1 MLRMIASIAPALA
14 VALCASAASAAGLSV
29 PNPAEN
35 SGTMVSRV
43 HSVDEA
49 EDGLHRRGYYDVRL
63 ERSSLPYSFN
73 ACKRGTRYHVH
84 VNYYGDLVQVDP
96 IGRCGDNG
104 YGYYDRRPNYYN
116 DGYYGRSYER
126 YRYRPRYYD

>member
-1 MLRMIASIAPALA
+1 MLRMIASIGPTLA

-43 HSVDEA
+43 HSVDDA
-49 EDGLHRRGYYDVRL
+49 EDSLHRRGYYDVRL

-73 ACKRGTRYHVH
+73 ACKRGTRYHIH

-104 YGYYDRRPNYYN
+104 YGYYDHRPTYN

>member
-1 MLRMIASIAPALA
+1 MMRMIAWTGPALA
-14 VALCASAASAAGLSV
+14 VALCASTASAAGLSV

-35 SGTMVSRV
+35 SSKIVARV

-49 EDGLHRRGYYDVRL
+49 EDSLHRRGYYDVRL

-96 IGRCGDNG
+96 IGRCGGNG
-104 YGYYDRRPNYYN
+104 YGYYDRRPNYD

>member
-1 MLRMIASIAPALA
+1 MLRMIASIGPALA

-49 EDGLHRRGYYDVRL
+49 EDSLHRRGYYDVRL

-73 ACKRGTRYHVH
+73 ACKRGTRYHIH

-96 IGRCGDNG
+96 IGRCGDTG
-104 YGYYDRRPNYYN
+104 YGYYDRRPTYN